1 MFPNYLK
8 MIFYGFYF
16 KNPYSFD
23 VPILFFLV
31 NFAK

>member
-8 MIFYGFYF
+8 MIFDSFYF
-16 KNPYSFD
+16 KNQRSFN
-23 VPILFFLV
+23 VLILFFLV